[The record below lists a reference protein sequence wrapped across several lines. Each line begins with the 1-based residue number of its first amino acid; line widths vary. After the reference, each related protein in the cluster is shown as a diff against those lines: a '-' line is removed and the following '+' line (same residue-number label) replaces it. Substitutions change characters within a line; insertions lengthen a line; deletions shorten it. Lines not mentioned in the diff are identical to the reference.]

1 MKREDINR
9 IWLISDTH
17 LGVRSNSR
25 EWMDIIEDYFRNFF
39 IPLLQKEGRPGD
51 VVVHCGDVFDSR
63 QSINLYV
70 LNKGINIFEDIAKIM
85 PIYMI
90 IGNHDIFMKYTND
103 INSLKVFRHVENIT
117 IFEKPTHVMFG
128 NKKMFFLPWVEK
140 HDEIK
145 EIIQNPENASDVLF
159 CHTDIRGLSFNRF
172 TKIEEGTEAEVFKAH
187 KRVYYMTFNPMR
199 KLNSKMITPQSFY
212 DIN

>member
-1 MKREDINR
+1 MQRINAKR

-39 IPLLQKEGRPGD
+39 IPLLEKEGKPGD

-70 LNKGINIFEDIAKIM
+70 LNKGISIFEDIAKIM

-90 IGNHDIFMKYTND
+90 IGNHDIFMKYTNE
-103 INSLKVFRHVENIT
+103 INSLKVFRNVENIT
-117 IFEKPTHVMFG
+117 VFEEPTHRMFSD
-128 NKKMFFLPWVEK
+128 KKMFFL
-140 HDEIK
+140 
-145 EIIQNPENASDVLF
+145 
-159 CHTDIRGLSFNRF
+159 
-172 TKIEEGTEAEVFKAH
+172 VFDFLLISLA
-187 KRVYYMTFNPMR
+187 F
-199 KLNSKMITPQSFY
+199 F
-212 DIN
+212 